1 MQLLAILKGLA
12 QGYIVTAPAMLVMRL
27 VGEEGALGTLQ
38 AVESQNRAADL
49 ATVNTALAREQV
61 RSQLGA
67 MGVDAAQVDSRIAA
81 MTDAELRS
89 LAGEIENLPAGA
101 DALAVIGIV
110 FLVLLS
116 LDAVG
121 VLDIFKS
128 FP

>member
-1 MQLLAILKGLA
+1 
-12 QGYIVTAPAMLVMRL
+12 
-27 VGEEGALGTLQ
+27 
-38 AVESQNRAADL
+38 
-49 ATVNTALAREQV
+49 
-61 RSQLGA
+61 
-67 MGVDAAQVDSRIAA
+67 MGVDATHVDSRVAA

-110 FLVLLS
+110 FLVLLI
-116 LDAVG
+116 LEAVG

>member
-1 MQLLAILKGLA
+1 MTFFRRFVASILCVAVLNLGSPLVA
-12 QGYIVTAPAMLVMRL
+12 QAGVI
-27 VGEEGALGTLQ
+27 GTLQ

-49 ATVNTALAREQV
+49 ATVNSALARQQV
-61 RSQLGA
+61 RAQLGA

-110 FLVLLS
+110 FLVLLI
-116 LDAVG
+116 LEAVG